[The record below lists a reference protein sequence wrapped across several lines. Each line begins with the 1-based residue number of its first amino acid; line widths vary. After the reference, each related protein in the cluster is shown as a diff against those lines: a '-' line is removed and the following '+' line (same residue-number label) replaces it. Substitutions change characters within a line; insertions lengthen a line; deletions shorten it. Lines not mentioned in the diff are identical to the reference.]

1 MGENHHLLAIAE
13 RRGHAIGVDL
23 LRSLQSYCH
32 DVVAISVDHDVIRQK
47 AFCQQLTAVTRG
59 MRPLIPLAL
68 MLVSIALVVF
78 WRRGNQ
84 PLLLGG
90 AAIIGI
96 TAIVARV
103 WLMTPGTDLNAF
115 ARSHLLVAISLGI
128 GWGTLGWGITA
139 IGDANV
145 VMMILWIQMG
155 VIASGLVMYY
165 YLPVAFLGFSVP
177 IAIPMT
183 IMSAGYGIGG
193 LTSASALTILYLTV
207 LGRAAVDQCRVFV
220 AASCA
225 TERLIDSEAAT
236 RAADSLTAAARV
248 DAANART
255 EAAHLRSEHIAAA
268 ATAAGA
274 AEAQRRNVMI
284 ELAEHFEANVLSV
297 AQQVSAAV
305 FDLEQSAQRLA
316 VIADESAGAVSEVSY
331 RAKAASSSVSTLAAA
346 ANQLGTTI
354 THIASQVDDHATLS
368 AGAHALA
375 EASSGAIAGMCD
387 RATQIGNMTAVIT
400 DVAKQTSL
408 LALNATI
415 EAARAGEAGRGFAV
429 VAAEVKSL
437 SVHTRVTAGDVS
449 SHIENIF
456 AQVDVATDAVHKTVS
471 SIDGVAAIATSIAG
485 SIDDQRN
492 ATVEIGKA
500 VEVVA
505 NHVRDMRDQVTSF
518 AESADATGRLTEEVG
533 ATSRRVSMQS
543 TMLQQVTVAFLDELR
558 LA

>member
-1 MGENHHLLAIAE
+1 MGL
-13 RRGHAIGVDL
+13 
-23 LRSLQSYCH
+23 
-32 DVVAISVDHDVIRQK
+32 
-47 AFCQQLTAVTRG
+47 
-59 MRPLIPLAL
+59 
-68 MLVSIALVVF
+68 
-78 WRRGNQ
+78 
-84 PLLLGG
+84 
-90 AAIIGI
+90 
-96 TAIVARV
+96 
-103 WLMTPGTDLNAF
+103 
-115 ARSHLLVAISLGI
+115 
-128 GWGTLGWGITA
+128 
-139 IGDANV
+139 
-145 VMMILWIQMG
+145 
-155 VIASGLVMYY
+155 IASGLVMYY

-183 IMSAGYGIGG
+183 IMSADYGIGG

-225 TERLIDSEAAT
+225 TERLIDSEAST

-255 EAAHLRSEHIAAA
+255 EAAHLRSEHIAVA

-331 RAKAASSSVSTLAAA
+331 RAKAASSSVSALAAA

-354 THIASQVDDHATLS
+354 THIASQVDDHAALS

-437 SVHTRVTAGDVS
+437 SVHTQVTAGDVS

-471 SIDGVAAIATSIAG
+471 SIDGVAAIATAIAE
-485 SIDDQRN
+485 SIDEQRN
-492 ATVEIGKA
+492 ATIEIGKA

-505 NHVRDMRDQVTSF
+505 NHVGDVRNQVTSF
-518 AESADATGRLTEEVG
+518 AESVDATGALTEEVG
-533 ATSRRVSMQS
+533 ATSRRVYMQS
-543 TMLQQVTVAFLDELR
+543 TMLQQATAAFLEELR
-558 LA
+558 CA